1 MKYIIYLVI
10 LIIAIVGFTLQQN
23 PKADFSVIENFSINS
38 TSNISITSQPE
49 LASII
54 NSFVN
59 ALLEIASAIV
69 RWSVSIAKAYPYV
82 SWKLIILLITL
93 SVLSP
98 LIFVIIKVCALFII
112 FIKEII
118 QSRKEKK
125 ILEKYKKKELKRGLG
140 IG

>member
-59 ALLEIASAIV
+59 ALLEIASAIESYSLV
-69 RWSVSIAKAYPYV
+69 IERGSSVSL
-82 SWKLIILLITL
+82 SIT
-93 SVLSP
+93 
-98 LIFVIIKVCALFII
+98 
-112 FIKEII
+112 
-118 QSRKEKK
+118 
-125 ILEKYKKKELKRGLG
+125 
-140 IG
+140 